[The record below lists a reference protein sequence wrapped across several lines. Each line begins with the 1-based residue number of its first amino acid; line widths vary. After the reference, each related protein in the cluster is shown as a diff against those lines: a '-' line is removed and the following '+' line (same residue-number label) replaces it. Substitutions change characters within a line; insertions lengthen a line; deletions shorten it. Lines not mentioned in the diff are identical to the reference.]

1 MMSRRD
7 RREEIQQQRSNISRF
22 SSLIGLVVLIG
33 TVLVGVALIFF
44 APPSEAVPQP
54 EEEVKL
60 AVEVNYPAPALTA
73 ENIQGKTETLEDY
86 RNQVVLINVW
96 TTWCPPCKDEIPTL
110 VAFYNAH
117 ASEGF
122 VIVAINGGESRQE
135 IGNFVE
141 QNKMTFPVWLDPNED
156 ALHTLKNHILPS
168 SYALDRAGNV
178 RYVWAGAI
186 NQATLQKYILP
197 LIQE

>member
-1 MMSRRD
+1 MSRHD
-7 RREEIQQQRSNISRF
+7 LREEIQAQRRVISKVF
-22 SSLIGLVVLIG
+22 LVIGIVS
-33 TVLVGVALIFF
+33 LVGVALVTVALIFF
-44 APPSEAVPQP
+44 VPPTEATPPIVVEPKTP
-54 EEEVKL
+54 
-60 AVEVNYPAPALTA
+60 VEVDYPAPSLTA
-73 ENIQGKTETLEDY
+73 ENIHGKTESLEDY

-96 TTWCPPCKDEIPTL
+96 TTWCPPCKEEIPTL
-110 VAFYNAH
+110 VAFYNDH

-141 QNKMTFPVWLDPNED
+141 QNKMTFPIWLDPNED

-168 SYALDRAGNV
+168 SYAVDRAGNV

-186 NQATLQKYILP
+186 NQETLEKYILP

>member
-1 MMSRRD
+1 MSRHD
-7 RREEIQQQRSNISRF
+7 LREEIQEQRRV
-22 SSLIGLVVLIG
+22 IGKVVLVIG
-33 TVLVGVALIFF
+33 IVSLVGIVLAGVALILF
-44 APPSEAVPQP
+44 APPTEAIPQP
-54 EEEVKL
+54 VEEAKPP
-60 AVEVNYPAPALTA
+60 VEVSYPAPSLTA
-73 ENIQGKTETLEDY
+73 ENIQGKAESLEDY

-96 TTWCPPCKDEIPTL
+96 TTWCPPCKEEIPTL

-117 ASEGF
+117 AGEGF

-141 QNKMTFPVWLDPNED
+141 QNNMTFPVWLDPNED

-168 SYALDRAGNV
+168 SYAVDRAGNV

-186 NQATLQKYILP
+186 NQKTLEEYILP